1 MALLGEGFSTSWV
14 CWLRGE
20 LFSFFRVGWSLL
32 GANAPFTSP
41 NQPRTRS
48 NHPPS
53 PGFQDGVD
61 ASRSGTQVGGPDP
74 ILWEGQ
80 RLGGRPPS
88 SRRGEE
94 MS

>member
-41 NQPRTRS
+41 NQPSTRS

-53 PGFQDGVD
+53 PGFQ
-61 ASRSGTQVGGPDP
+61 
-74 ILWEGQ
+74 EGALQ
-80 RLGGRPPS
+80 AA
-88 SRRGEE
+88 GEE
-94 MS
+94 KRCHETFG